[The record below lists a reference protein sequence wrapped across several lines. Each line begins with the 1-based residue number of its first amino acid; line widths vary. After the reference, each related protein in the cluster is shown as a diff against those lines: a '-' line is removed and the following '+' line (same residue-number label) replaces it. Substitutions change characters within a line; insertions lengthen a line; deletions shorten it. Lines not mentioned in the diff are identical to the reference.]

1 MCFKLADTLLWG
13 HVIDTHALVISS
25 HSQECV
31 LEETLRKETGI
42 RLLFSIINWSCYI
55 WQTREA
61 KFKLQTRTV
70 GIDIS
75 HLFSCNTDK
84 TVHLQKLQTW
94 NPFCKC
100 NGSNNCGRFQNVN
113 IHLIIRNHCILISVW
128 WPQDDLCIYKTL
140 LHTAHLICKK
150 NIFLIELWF
159 NWDV

>member
-1 MCFKLADTLLWG
+1 MCFKLRHTSVRARHRYARSCHLLPQPRVCSWG
-13 HVIDTHALVISS
+13 DIEKRDWNKTSFQYNKLIMLHLTNQGS
-25 HSQECV
+25 
-31 LEETLRKETGI
+31 
-42 RLLFSIINWSCYI
+42 
-55 WQTREA
+55 
-61 KFKLQTRTV
+61 KFQLQTRTDW
-70 GIDIS
+70 IDIS

-128 WPQDDLCIYKTL
+128 WPQDYLCIYKTL

-150 NIFLIELWF
+150 NIYF
-159 NWDV
+159 